1 VRTRRFPRLAFLI
14 GVCLLAIAV
23 RLSVGAALLSQ
34 GGTSFVLASDDGD
47 AYDAAA
53 RWQAT
58 GTPIVMTDRLL
69 GKWDP
74 ATPLEARWPQGYWLF
89 LAAQY
94 RLFGSAYVSTLIL
107 QALLAAGGVL
117 AVFALAARVLTEG
130 AARVAALAQAI
141 SSTGI
146 YISAALYAESLYVPL
161 LLGGLA
167 LVVGLIGLARMSRPA
182 LAAAFGAGVL
192 FGLAQVTRPLGVPV
206 LGLGAV
212 WLAWASR
219 APSADRVRCIV
230 ALSAGFVVALVP
242 FVVHDLATL
251 GRVAVFTAG
260 GAEALRDQTAGG
272 GSLLERAF
280 ALFVAGGWVPLGEP
294 AISSLG
300 GLGTLLGRL
309 AEWVL
314 VAVGGAWL
322 VMRSC
327 RATAAAGW
335 LLVAATGAIVG
346 PALLIGLP
354 LVRYRVPADPIFIIW
369 MVAGVQA
376 VRRAHV
382 AHASATLNLNSIG
395 RPRGGASS

>member
-1 VRTRRFPRLAFLI
+1 VRTRRLPRRAFLI
-14 GVCLLAIAV
+14 GVCLLAIAL
-23 RLSVGAALLSQ
+23 RLAFGAALLSQ

-53 RWQAT
+53 RLQAT
-58 GTPIVMTDRLL
+58 GMPIVMTDRLL

-74 ATPLEARWPQGYWLF
+74 ATPVEARWPQGYWLF

-94 RLFGSAYVSTLIL
+94 RLFGSAYVSTLVL

-117 AVFALAARVLTEG
+117 AVFAMAGRVLTEG

-146 YISAALYAESLYVPL
+146 YISAALYAESVYVPL

-167 LVVGLIGLARMSRPA
+167 LVVGLVSVARMSGLA

-192 FGLAQVTRPLGVPV
+192 FALAEVTRPLAVPV
-206 LGLGAV
+206 LGLAAV
-212 WLAWASR
+212 WLAWASK

-230 ALSAGFVVALVP
+230 ALSAGFAVALMP

-260 GAEALRDQTAGG
+260 GAEALRDQTSGG
-272 GSLLERAF
+272 DSVFERAF
-280 ALFVAGGWVPLGEP
+280 TLFVVGGWVPLGEP
-294 AISSLG
+294 LISNIG
-300 GLGTLLGRL
+300 GLGTLLARL

-314 VAVGGAWL
+314 AAAGGTWL

-327 RATAAAGW
+327 RATASVGW
-335 LLVAATGAIVG
+335 LLVAAAGAIVG

-376 VRRAHV
+376 VR
-382 AHASATLNLNSIG
+382 
-395 RPRGGASS
+395 GAQK

>member
-1 VRTRRFPRLAFLI
+1 MHRLAFPI
-14 GVCLLAIAV
+14 SVCLLAIV
-23 RLSVGAALLSQ
+23 LRLVVGAALLSQ
-34 GGTSFVLASDDGD
+34 GGTNFVLASDDGD

-53 RWQAT
+53 RWQAS

-74 ATPLEARWPQGYWLF
+74 ATPVEARWPQGYWLF

-107 QALLAAGGVL
+107 QALLAVGGVL
-117 AVFALAARVLTEG
+117 AVFAMATRLLTEG
-130 AARVAALAQAI
+130 AARVAALAQAV

-167 LVVGLIGLARMSRPA
+167 LVIGLVMLQRLSGLT
-182 LAAAFGAGVL
+182 LAMAFAAGVL
-192 FGLAQVTRPLGVPV
+192 FGLAEVTRPLAVPV
-206 LGLGAV
+206 LGLAAV
-212 WLAWASR
+212 WLAWASK
-219 APSADRVRCIV
+219 APSADRVRCV
-230 ALSAGFVVALVP
+230 VVLSAGFLVALTP
-242 FVVHDLATL
+242 FVAHDLATL

-260 GAEALRDQTAGG
+260 GAEALRDQTSGG
-272 GSLLERAF
+272 DSLFERVIT
-280 ALFVAGGWVPLGEP
+280 LFLVGGWVPLGEP
-294 AISSLG
+294 PISNLG

-309 AEWVL
+309 AEWAL
-314 VAVGGAWL
+314 AAVGGAWL
-322 VMRSC
+322 AIRSG
-327 RATAAAGW
+327 RATMAPGW
-335 LLVAATGAIVG
+335 LLVTAVGAIVA

-376 VRRAHV
+376 LRGAHK
-382 AHASATLNLNSIG
+382 
-395 RPRGGASS
+395 

>member
-1 VRTRRFPRLAFLI
+1 VRTRRLPRRAFLI
-14 GVCLLAIAV
+14 GVCLLAIAL
-23 RLSVGAALLSQ
+23 RLAFGAALLSQ

-53 RWQAT
+53 RLQAT
-58 GTPIVMTDRLL
+58 GMPIVMTDRLL

-74 ATPLEARWPQGYWLF
+74 ATPVEARWPQGYWLF

-94 RLFGSAYVSTLIL
+94 RLFGSAYVSTLLL

-117 AVFALAARVLTEG
+117 AVFAMACRVLTEG

-146 YISAALYAESLYVPL
+146 YISAALYAESVYVPL

-167 LVVGLIGLARMSRPA
+167 LVVGLVSVARMSGLA

-192 FGLAQVTRPLGVPV
+192 FALAEVTRPLAVPV
-206 LGLGAV
+206 LGLAAV
-212 WLAWASR
+212 WLAWGSK

-230 ALSAGFVVALVP
+230 ALSAGFAVALMP

-260 GAEALRDQTAGG
+260 GAEALRDQTSGG
-272 GSLLERAF
+272 DSVFERAF
-280 ALFVAGGWVPLGEP
+280 TLFVVGGWVPLGEP
-294 AISSLG
+294 LISNIG
-300 GLGTLLGRL
+300 GLGTLLARL

-314 VAVGGAWL
+314 AAAGGTWL

-327 RATAAAGW
+327 RATASVGW
-335 LLVAATGAIVG
+335 LLVAAAGAIVG

-376 VRRAHV
+376 VR
-382 AHASATLNLNSIG
+382 
-395 RPRGGASS
+395 GAQK